1 MAIKL
6 SGLSRG
12 RFASRGAFSRAGAFS
27 LVELLVVIGII
38 GVLLS
43 LLMPALARA
52 RQHANSVKC
61 MSNLR
66 QIGLAL
72 QIYSE
77 TYKGWLY
84 PVGARDPVTGVPR
97 TLGLEP
103 GLPKEQRWPSLVF
116 QPPVWNPPIM
126 LCPSD
131 FEPAE
136 EHSYLLNK
144 HLADRGVKFGRSRVG
159 QLDSTQ
165 VVVMGEKVS
174 SQGDYY
180 MSRET
185 AFEASEFQRVVE
197 PYRHGPRLGSN
208 YLYLDKHVSTTP
220 PNEALR
226 GIDPWEAGLGNPAP
240 PGPAPGPGGQ

>member
-1 MAIKL
+1 MATMRRNL
-6 SGLSRG
+6 SGRV
-12 RFASRGAFSRAGAFS
+12 RAGSAARPAPRPAFS

-38 GVLLS
+38 GVLLA

-52 RQHANSVKC
+52 RQQANSVKC
-61 MSNLR
+61 QSNLR

-77 TYKGWLY
+77 NYKGWLY
-84 PVGARDPVTGVPR
+84 PVGAPGPGGVPR

-116 QPPVWNPPIM
+116 EPPVWNPPIM
-126 LCPSD
+126 LCPTD

-136 EHSYLLNK
+136 EHSYVLNK

-174 SQGDYY
+174 RQGDYY
-180 MSRET
+180 MSRDT
-185 AFEASEFQRVVE
+185 AFGPSEFTRVVE

-220 PNEALR
+220 PNEALM
-226 GIDPWEAGLGNPAP
+226 GLDPWDAGLGTGQPPAP
-240 PGPAPGPGGQ
+240 PAAQ